1 MNYNNQYEH
10 ITVKLSFSNLSIM
23 LWYTYY
29 CTKQSLAYKFYKD
42 NRAITTNNITSHRSY
57 ARLM

>member
-1 MNYNNQYEH
+1 MNYNKQYEH
-10 ITVKLSFSNLSIM
+10 ITVKLSSSNLSIM

-42 NRAITTNNITSHRSY
+42 NRLQQIILPATDHM
-57 ARLM
+57 LV